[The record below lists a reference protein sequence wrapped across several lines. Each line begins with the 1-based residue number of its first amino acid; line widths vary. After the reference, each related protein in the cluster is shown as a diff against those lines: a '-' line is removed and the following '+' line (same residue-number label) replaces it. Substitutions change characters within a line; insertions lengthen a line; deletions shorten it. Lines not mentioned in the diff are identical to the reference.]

1 MDFEI
6 LTTLN
11 DQADVFYFIDAALV
25 LLWTTSVGCVC
36 LRAPEARM
44 QLDVRLDC
52 FLRRSCDPGKTM
64 KKTLL
69 RYTATKW
76 SPARPHQ
83 PLV

>member
-11 DQADVFYFIDAALV
+11 DNAVVFYFIDAELV

-44 QLDVRLDC
+44 QLDVGLDC
-52 FLRRSCDPGKTM
+52 FLRRSCDPGKTI
-64 KKTLL
+64 KQNTL
-69 RYTATKW
+69 
-76 SPARPHQ
+76 
-83 PLV
+83 